1 MWHFFPG
8 QYMPSYQVN
17 RALTQA
23 HYGGGE
29 FAEILEVAA
38 QITPGDNESFHQAWA
53 GMGSKVY
60 ELAEDYLSAKKAV
73 SARRTYLRAFNYLRT
88 AEFFL
93 KPSDD
98 RKMPTYLKSR
108 DAFQKAA
115 ATFDKPP
122 KQVEVPFEGSA
133 LPGYLFLPDGVKNPP
148 LMIMF
153 GGLDSLAEELYFGPC
168 QHLNERGIAL
178 LAMDGPGQ
186 GASLRINH
194 IHTRF
199 DFNVAGSVVLDWAIE
214 NLNEDV
220 DTANIGIM
228 AVSMGGYIAAR
239 CAAFEPRFKICVVWG
254 AVWSYYDIWKN
265 RPDNHP
271 LAEIVQHIVG
281 AGNMADARERLKKFT
296 LDGVA
301 EKISM
306 PTYVLHGEDDR
317 QNFVENAY
325 KLRDALTCE
334 KVVEIVPKEDSG
346 SAHCQ
351 IDDFTKTFNMY
362 DWIQA
367 KLYGSNKAS
376 SAKKAGAYA
385 GNLNSKRNSL

>member
-1 MWHFFPG
+1 MWHFFPD

-29 FAEILEVAA
+29 FAEILAVAA
-38 QITPGDNESFHQAWA
+38 EIIPGDNESFHVAWDK
-53 GMGSKVY
+53 MGNTVSD
-60 ELAEDYLSAKKAV
+60 LAESFSAAGNTI

-88 AEFFL
+88 SEFFL
-93 KPSDD
+93 KPSDARKIPSYLKAREAFLKAIALFD
-98 RKMPTYLKSR
+98 RK
-108 DAFQKAA
+108 
-115 ATFDKPP
+115 P
-122 KQVEVPFEGSA
+122 KQVQIPFEGSF

-148 LMIMF
+148 LIIMF

-186 GASLRINH
+186 GASLRLNH
-194 IHTRF
+194 IHTRY
-199 DFNVAGSVVLDWAIE
+199 DFNVAGTAVLDWSLE
-214 NLNEDV
+214 NLRDDV
-220 DTANIGIM
+220 NINSIGVM
-228 AVSMGGYIAAR
+228 AVSMGGYMAAR

-254 AVWSYYDIWKN
+254 AVWSYYEIWKN

-281 AGNMADARERLKKFT
+281 ASNMADARERLKLFA
-296 LDGVA
+296 LDNVA

-325 KLRDALTCE
+325 KLRDALNCE
-334 KVVEIVPKEDSG
+334 KLVEIIPKESSG

-362 DWIQA
+362 DWIA
-367 KLYGSNKAS
+367 RKMKN
-376 SAKKAGAYA
+376 
-385 GNLNSKRNSL
+385 

>member
-1 MWHFFPG
+1 MGNTVFDI
-8 QYMPSYQVN
+8 
-17 RALTQA
+17 
-23 HYGGGE
+23 GE
-29 FAEILEVAA
+29 KAIA
-38 QITPGDNESFHQAWA
+38 QQNPIT
-53 GMGSKVY
+53 
-60 ELAEDYLSAKKAV
+60 
-73 SARRTYLRAFNYLRT
+73 ARRSYLRAFNYLRT

-93 KPSDD
+93 KPSDA
-98 RKMPTYLKSR
+98 RKMPTYLKAR
-108 DAFQKAA
+108 DAFLKAIPHFEQK
-115 ATFDKPP
+115 PL
-122 KQVEVPFEGSA
+122 QVQVPFGAGRADQSF
-133 LPGYLFLPDGVKNPP
+133 LPGYLFTPAGIRQPP

-153 GGLDSLAEELYFGPC
+153 GGLDSLAEELYFGIS

-186 GASLRINH
+186 GYALRVNH
-194 IHTRF
+194 MLTRF
-199 DFNVAGSVVLDWAIE
+199 DFEAAGTAVLDWAIASLGE
-214 NLNEDV
+214 HV
-220 DTANIGIM
+220 DTSRIGIG
-228 AVSMGGYIAAR
+228 AVSMGGYMAAR
-239 CAAFEPRFKICVVWG
+239 CAAFEPRFKVCMILG

-281 AGNMADARERLKKFT
+281 ADNMADARERLKQFT

-325 KLRDALTCE
+325 KLDAALACE
-334 KVVEIVPKEDSG
+334 HVLEIVPKESSG

-362 DWIQA
+362 DWI
-367 KLYGSNKAS
+367 
-376 SAKKAGAYA
+376 AKKIKA
-385 GNLNSKRNSL
+385 

>member
-1 MWHFFPG
+1 MWHYFPG

-29 FAEILEVAA
+29 FAECLEVAG
-38 QITPGDNESFHQAWA
+38 QITPGDNESFHHAWVN
-53 GMGSKVY
+53 MGNKVFGIG
-60 ELAEDYLSAKKAV
+60 ETALQNGNFIT
-73 SARRTYLRAFNYLRT
+73 ARRSMLRAFNYLRT

-93 KPSDD
+93 KPHDP

-108 DAFQKAA
+108 EAFQIAIEH
-115 ATFDKPP
+115 FDNKPL
-122 KQVEVPFEGSA
+122 QVKVPFDNGQASLSF
-133 LPGYLFLPDGVKNPP
+133 LPGYLFAPQGVERPP

-153 GGLDSLAEELYFGPC
+153 GGLDSLAEELYFGIS

-186 GASLRINH
+186 GYSLRVNNIL
-194 IHTRF
+194 TRY
-199 DFNVAGSVVLDWAIE
+199 DFNVAGTAVLDWAID
-214 NLNEDV
+214 NLKDHV
-220 DTANIGIM
+220 DTTRIGIG
-228 AVSMGGYIAAR
+228 AVSMGGYMAAR
-239 CAAFEPRFKICVVWG
+239 CAAFEPRFKVCMVFG

-265 RPDNHP
+265 RPDTHP

-281 AGNMADARERLKKFT
+281 ADNMTDARERLKQFA

-301 EKISM
+301 DRISM

-325 KLRDALTCE
+325 KLDAALTCE
-334 KVVEIVPKEDSG
+334 HVLEIVPKEESG

-351 IDDFTKTFNMY
+351 IDDFTKTLNMY
-362 DWIQA
+362 DWIA
-367 KLYGSNKAS
+367 GKLIG
-376 SAKKAGAYA
+376 
-385 GNLNSKRNSL
+385 

>member
-1 MWHFFPG
+1 MWHYFPG
-8 QYMPSYQVN
+8 QYMPSYQLN
-17 RALTQA
+17 RALSQA

-29 FAEILEVAA
+29 FAECLVAA
-38 QITPGDNESFHQAWA
+38 SEITPGDNESFIQAWSKL
-53 GMGSKVY
+53 GDKVY
-60 ELAEDYLSAKKAV
+60 ALAEDFLADENNV

-88 AEFFL
+88 AEFFQ
-93 KPSDD
+93 KPSDN
-98 RKMPTYLKSR
+98 RKMPTYLKAR
-108 DAFQKAA
+108 DAFLKAISLF
-115 ATFDKPP
+115 THPP
-122 KQVEVPFEGSA
+122 KQVQVPFERSF

-186 GASLRINH
+186 GASLRLNH
-194 IHTRF
+194 IYTRY
-199 DFNVAGSVVLDWAIE
+199 DFNLAGSAVLDWALA
-214 NLNEDV
+214 NLQEEI
-220 DTANIGIM
+220 DTERIGIM
-228 AVSMGGYIAAR
+228 AVSMGGYMAAR
-239 CAAFEPRFKICVVWG
+239 CAAFEPRFRICVVWG

-265 RPDNHP
+265 RPDSHS

-281 AGNMADARERLKKFT
+281 AENMTDARERLKKFT

-334 KVVEIVPKEDSG
+334 KVVEIIPKESSG

-351 IDDFTKTFNMY
+351 VDDFTKTFNMY
-362 DWIQA
+362 DWIE
-367 KLYGSNKAS
+367 
-376 SAKKAGAYA
+376 KKM
-385 GNLNSKRNSL
+385 K

>member
-1 MWHFFPG
+1 MWHYFPG

-29 FAEILEVAA
+29 FAECLEVAS
-38 QITPGDNESFHQAWA
+38 QITPGDNESFHHAWVS
-53 GMGSKVY
+53 MGNKVFDIGQNA
-60 ELAEDYLSAKKAV
+60 LDNGNFIT
-73 SARRTYLRAFNYLRT
+73 ARRSFLRAFNYLRT

-93 KPSDD
+93 KPSDS
-98 RKMPTYLKSR
+98 RKLPTYLKSR
-108 DAFQKAA
+108 EAFLKATEYFEQK
-115 ATFDKPP
+115 PV
-122 KQVEVPFEGSA
+122 QVEVPFEGGQASLSF
-133 LPGYLFLPDGVKNPP
+133 LPGYLFAPTGVKNPP
-148 LMIMF
+148 VMIMF
-153 GGLDSLAEELYFGPC
+153 GGLDSLAEELYFGIS

-186 GASLRINH
+186 GYALRVNH
-194 IHTRF
+194 ILTRY
-199 DFNVAGSVVLDWAIE
+199 DFNVAGTAVLDWTIE
-214 NLNEDV
+214 NLKDHV
-220 DTANIGIM
+220 DTTRIGIG
-228 AVSMGGYIAAR
+228 AVSMGGYMAAR
-239 CAAFEPRFKICVVWG
+239 CAAFEPRFKVCMVFG

-281 AGNMADARERLKKFT
+281 ADNMADARERLKQFA

-301 EKISM
+301 DKISM

-325 KLRDALTCE
+325 KLDAALTCE
-334 KVVEIVPKEDSG
+334 HVLEIVPKEESG

-351 IDDFTKTFNMY
+351 IDDFTKTFNMF
-362 DWIQA
+362 DWIARQMNA
-367 KLYGSNKAS
+367 TNELVTPVLTAHTV
-376 SAKKAGAYA
+376 
-385 GNLNSKRNSL
+385 